1 MKQPGFMIY
10 AEDWAAYTEDFNDE
24 ELGRMLRALLAYF
37 DTQEQPSFSDRGMRQ
52 FFRLASRG
60 IDLDIK
66 RYNERC
72 RQNAYNRYKGACKQ
86 QHEKPMSYEEWLTNV
101 DDRGPSST
109 NVDDREPSSTNV
121 TNTNTNT
128 NTSSQPSTINHQPS
142 KTKNKKSTPV
152 SSTNASRASDFGAP
166 LYKPPAE
173 NEFER
178 MREQALSALWA
189 AH

>member
-109 NVDDREPSSTNV
+109 NV

-128 NTSSQPSTINHQPS
+128 NSQPSTINHQPS
-142 KTKNKKSTPV
+142 KTKNKKTTPV

>member
-24 ELGRMLRALLAYF
+24 ELGRMLRALLTYF

-60 IDLDIK
+60 IDLDIQ
-66 RYNERC
+66 RYTNKC
-72 RQNAYNRYKGACKQ
+72 RQNAYSRYKGVCKQ
-86 QHEKPMSYEEWLTNV
+86 QHEKPLSYEEWLTSV
-101 DDRGPSST
+101 DECQPTST
-109 NVDDREPSSTNV
+109 NVDERQPTSTNV

-128 NTSSQPSTINHQPS
+128 NASSQQSSVNTQQS
-142 KTKNKKSTPV
+142 KMKNKKSTPAL
-152 SSTNASRASDFGAP
+152 STNASRGGDFGAP

-173 NEFER
+173 DEFER
-178 MREQALSALWA
+178 LREKALSALRA
-189 AH
+189 AR

>member
-37 DTQEQPSFSDRGMRQ
+37 DTQEQPCFSDRGMRQ

-109 NVDDREPSSTNV
+109 IV

-142 KTKNKKSTPV
+142 KTKNKKTTPV

>member
-109 NVDDREPSSTNV
+109 NVDDRGPSSTNV

-128 NTSSQPSTINHQPS
+128 NSQPSTINHQPS
-142 KTKNKKSTPV
+142 KTKNKKTTPV